1 MSDKTPIIRIIEEVP
16 KTAKR
21 LWEFLLKPSIPVGPI
36 TSTSLNSAHIDLFTT
51 AIAVSTIVSVGSS
64 LAPGLFDI
72 NPREI
77 INWPLFSTLLVANA
91 ALFSVILY
99 LLLLLPLWLKAREW
113 HPSIFYHSLRVF
125 AVQNILVSVLFVSGL
140 NRLIVKG
147 SFVESTG
154 AFDFGLTLTAS
165 LAAFVL
171 SVWLLALPVTAYIK
185 RYFRNAS
192 AYAFGFGAVVLAS
205 VINPVIASEYF
216 SNIIDYKQ
224 FCSEL
229 VSARFKNEIE
239 SGQLSKDC
247 IIGKCLSAKGRGAFA
262 P

>member
-1 MSDKTPIIRIIEEVP
+1 MSDKTPITRIIEEVP

-21 LWEFLLKPSIPVGPI
+21 LWKFILNPSIPIGSI

-51 AIAVSTIVSVGSS
+51 AIAVSTIVSIGSS

-72 NPREI
+72 NPGEI
-77 INWPLFSTLLVANA
+77 INWPLFAALLVVNA
-91 ALFSVILY
+91 ALFSAILY

-113 HPSIFYHSLRVF
+113 HPLIFYHSLRVF
-125 AVQNILVSVLFVSGL
+125 AVQNILVSILFVSGL

-154 AFDFGLTLTAS
+154 TFDFGLTLTVSVAV
-165 LAAFVL
+165 FVL
-171 SVWLLALPVTAYIK
+171 SVWLLVLPVSAYMK

-192 AYAFGFGAVVLAS
+192 AYALGFGAVVLAS
-205 VINPVIASEYF
+205 AINPVIASEYF

-229 VSARFKNEIE
+229 VSAHFKNEIE
-239 SGQLSKDC
+239 TGQLSKDC
-247 IIGKCLSAKGRGAFA
+247 IIGKCLSTKDRWAIV